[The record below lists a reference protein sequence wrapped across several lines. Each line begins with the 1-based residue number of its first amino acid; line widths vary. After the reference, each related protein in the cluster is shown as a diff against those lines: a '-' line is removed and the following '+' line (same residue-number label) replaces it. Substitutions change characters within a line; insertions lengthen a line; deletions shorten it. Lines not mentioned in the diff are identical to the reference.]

1 MGGERGELTLTGE
14 KINRELQEL
23 HSSEGH
29 HKGAGAVVSY
39 CHNLSGWRSN
49 WCNTRVETKIQV
61 KVSGI
66 RQSVVGLKLKLK
78 FKI

>member
-1 MGGERGELTLTGE
+1 MTLTGE

-29 HKGAGAVVSY
+29 HKGAGAVVSH

-61 KVSGI
+61 KMSG
-66 RQSVVGLKLKLK
+66 VVGLKLKLK